1 MVTRMNLLAFNHPPQ
16 KGCEPQRISGFT
28 LIEVMVVITI
38 VAVLMALAIPSY
50 QYVTSANRISG
61 EVNGLL
67 GDMQYAR
74 SEAIKEGQ
82 TVTVCSSANPTAPSP
97 TCSGATTWQTGW
109 IVFSDVNGNGTVD
122 APQDIILR
130 VERAFSF
137 GDTFNANNGMSTVT
151 FNREG
156 FALGLANKVTVTLHA
171 AVATT
176 GSTRCLQITIVG
188 QLTTE
193 TAGIGGCA

>member
-1 MVTRMNLLAFNHPPQ
+1 MVMRMNLLLFNHRRTAARAR
-16 KGCEPQRISGFT
+16 KRILGFT
-28 LIEVMVVITI
+28 LLEVLTVITI
-38 VAVLMALAIPSY
+38 VAVLMALGVPSY

-82 TVTVCSSANPTAPSP
+82 TVTVCRSTNLT
-97 TCSGATTWQTGW
+97 TCSSSTAWQNGW
-109 IVFSDVNGNGTVD
+109 IVFSDVNGSGAVD
-122 APQDIILR
+122 SPADTILR
-130 VERAFSF
+130 VKTAFPL
-137 GDTFNANNGMSTVT
+137 GDTFNANNNMQFVT

-156 FALGLANKVTVTLHA
+156 FALNLKNPPITVTLHA
-171 AVATT
+171 AVPTV

-193 TAGIGGCA
+193 TAGTGACT

>member
-1 MVTRMNLLAFNHPPQ
+1 MRMNLLAFNHRPATACGR
-16 KGCEPQRISGFT
+16 KWISGFT
-28 LIEVMVVITI
+28 LIEVLTVITI
-38 VAVLMALAIPSY
+38 AALLMALGVPSY
-50 QYVTSANRISG
+50 QYVTNANRISG

-82 TVTVCSSANPTAPSP
+82 TVTVCSSANSTSAAP
-97 TCSGATTWQTGW
+97 TCSGSTAWQSGW
-109 IVFSDVNGNGTVD
+109 IVFSDVNGTGAVD
-122 APQDIILR
+122 SASDTILR
-130 VERAFSF
+130 VQSAFPL
-137 GDTFNANNGMSTVT
+137 GDTFDANNSMKFVT

-156 FALGLANKVTVTLHA
+156 FALNLNNPPITVTLHA
-171 AVATT
+171 AVPNN

-193 TAGIGGCA
+193 TAGTGACT

>member
-1 MVTRMNLLAFNHPPQ
+1 MRMNLLVFNHRRAAARVRKQ
-16 KGCEPQRISGFT
+16 ILGFT
-28 LIEVMVVITI
+28 LLEVLTVITI
-38 VAVLMALAIPSY
+38 VAVLMAVGVPSY

-82 TVTVCSSANPTAPSP
+82 TVTVCSSTNSTSTAP
-97 TCSGATTWQTGW
+97 TCSASNAWQNGW
-109 IVFSDVNGNGTVD
+109 IVFSDVNGSGAVD
-122 APQDIILR
+122 SPADTILR
-130 VERAFSF
+130 VGRAFPL
-137 GDTFNANNGMSTVT
+137 GDTFNANNNMQFVT

-156 FALGLANKVTVTLHA
+156 FALNLKNPPITVTLHA
-171 AVATT
+171 AVPTV

-193 TAGIGGCA
+193 TAGTGACT